1 MTIHDLI
8 ASRRTTFSFQ
18 DRPVP
23 EDVVQRA
30 LLAAHWA
37 PNHKHTYPWR
47 FVLVGPETA
56 ERLAGYFADR
66 AEAKHRARGGGE
78 SELPGVRSAA
88 RAKALAVPCQVMAY
102 AVQEGDEVRQREDY
116 ASTCCAVQNFLLAAW
131 ADGVASGWK
140 SFDTPQAYALFGL
153 DPAHARI
160 VGLLQLGYETQHHA
174 GRRPP
179 VETVVT
185 RTP

>member
-1 MTIHDLI
+1 MDMHELI
-8 ASRRTTFSFQ
+8 ATRRTTFSFQ

-23 EDVVQRA
+23 EDVVRRA
-30 LLAAHWA
+30 LQAAHWA

-47 FVLVGPETA
+47 FVLVGPEMK
-56 ERLAGYFADR
+56 ERLADYFADR
-66 AEAKHRARGGGE
+66 TEAKLRSRGADE
-78 SELPGVRSAA
+78 AELPAARSAA
-88 RAKALAVPCQVMAY
+88 RAKGLAVPCYVVAY
-102 AVQEGDEVRQREDY
+102 AVQEGDETRQREDY

-153 DPAHARI
+153 NPAHARI
-160 VGLLQLGYETQHHA
+160 VGLLQLGYETQRHD